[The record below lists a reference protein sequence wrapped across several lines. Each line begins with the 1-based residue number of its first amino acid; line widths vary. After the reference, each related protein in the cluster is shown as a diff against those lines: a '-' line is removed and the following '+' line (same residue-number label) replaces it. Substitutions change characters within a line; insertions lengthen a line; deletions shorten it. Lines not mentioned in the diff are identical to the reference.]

1 MDPWIIIVGVVVIVI
16 LFLMNKSKK
25 DDIQQLQNH
34 YNNERTKLQNE
45 INELKQAVATG
56 EITLKA
62 TTKNNT
68 AATNE
73 LRAEICKLTKDSQ
86 EKYNVLQQ
94 KYFKLLRAYMV
105 FRKKSEVD
113 AIDEIENSITEDY
126 EALGS
131 SHVMITQYIAS
142 AMADF
147 YTLRIKETEKYLQ
160 WMGQLSRSDKI
171 AEVRK
176 VSETLINRAKLNQ
189 YTFELTL
196 VKLLNDHPEIDK
208 QSIDSFYGTSLSD
221 VDSYINAEKEI
232 SRLRQECDL
241 LKNRSYS
248 NEVVAK
254 YKYEIS
260 CLKRECDA
268 LKEQV
273 KDFNEFQDKR
283 WPLLRE
289 SVEAYQKEFESN
301 LTAIP
306 YMSRLIADIM
316 TVDLDRMAWALSWGN
331 NQERQKKV
339 ASLTLLKKEKA
350 EEIEKIKGAEY
361 QLAYLLELY
370 PALQDVID
378 AEFKELDISYSD
390 ITEYDPVLKYIEKE
404 EWQKLT
410 DTERNQLALNRYV
423 ESRQKSKWQIGRDYE
438 LYCGYCYEQKGYTV
452 DYYGSYHGL
461 EDLGRDL
468 IIKHGDEVR
477 IVQCKYWS
485 QSKQIHENHIMQLYG
500 SVIEYNIENNAN
512 ATGILLT
519 NTVLSDKA
527 KEFAKVL
534 GITFKEH
541 HSLGEFPRIKC
552 NIGVE
557 GKIYHLPFDQ
567 QYDATII
574 EGKDEF
580 MALTVAE
587 AEKAGFRRAY
597 RWHGNN

>member
-1 MDPWIIIVGVVVIVI
+1 MEQWIVLCIIVIVI
-16 LFLMNKSKK
+16 LLLMNKSKK
-25 DDIQQLQNH
+25 DEIEQLQNR
-34 YNNERTKLQNE
+34 YNYERTKLQNE
-45 INELKQAVATG
+45 INELKQAVANG
-56 EITLKA
+56 QITMQN

-73 LRAEICKLTKDSQ
+73 LRVEIARLVKDSQ
-86 EKYNVLQQ
+86 EKYDALQQ

-105 FRKKSEVD
+105 FRKKSEVE
-113 AIDEIENSITEDY
+113 AIDEIEKSITEDY
-126 EALGS
+126 ESLGS
-131 SHVMITQYIAS
+131 NHVMITQYIAS

-147 YTLRIKETEKYLQ
+147 YTLRIKGIENHLQ
-160 WMGQLSRSDKI
+160 WMRQLSRSDRI
-171 AEVRK
+171 ADVRK
-176 VSETLINRAKLNQ
+176 TSETLINRAKLSQ
-189 YTFELTL
+189 YAYELAF
-196 VKLLNDHPEIDK
+196 KQLLSNNSEID
-208 QSIDSFYGTSLSD
+208 QANIDLLYGKTMSE
-221 VDSYINAEKEI
+221 AEKYSISTKDEI
-232 SRLRQECDL
+232 S
-241 LKNRSYS
+241 
-248 NEVVAK
+248 K
-254 YKYEIS
+254 YKSEIFHWKYE
-260 CLKRECDA
+260 CEKLQEKV
-268 LKEQV
+268 KE
-273 KDFNEFQDKR
+273 FEAFQDKR
-283 WPLLRE
+283 WPLL
-289 SVEAYQKEFESN
+289 SESN

-316 TVDLDRMAWALSWGN
+316 TIDLDRMAWALSWGN

-390 ITEYDPVLKYIEKE
+390 ITEYDPVLKYLEKD

-410 DTERNQLALNRYV
+410 DTERNQLALDRYI

-452 DYYGSYHGL
+452 NYYGSYHGL

-468 IIKHGDEVR
+468 IIKMGNDVR

-500 SVIEYNIENNAN
+500 SVIEYNLENNAN

-519 NTVLSDKA
+519 NTALSDKA

-534 GITFKEH
+534 GIAFKEH

-567 QYDATII
+567 QYDTTII
-574 EGKDEF
+574 EGKEEF
-580 MALTVAE
+580 MALTVSE
-587 AEKAGFRRAY
+587 AENAGFRRAY
-597 RWHGNN
+597 KWHGNN

>member
-1 MDPWIIIVGVVVIVI
+1 MKPWMIIVCAVVILI
-16 LFLMNKSKK
+16 LLLMNKSKK
-25 DDIQQLQNH
+25 DDIQRMKNQYDHERDQLEN
-34 YNNERTKLQNE
+34 K
-45 INELKQAVATG
+45 INELKKEVATG
-56 EITLKA
+56 KIAVKDSTRNKPD
-62 TTKNNT
+62 TID
-68 AATNE
+68 E
-73 LRAEICKLTKDSQ
+73 LRTEIEKLSKSSK
-86 EKYNVLQQ
+86 EKYDALQQ
-94 KYFKLLRAYMV
+94 KYFKLIRAYMV
-105 FRKKSEVD
+105 LRKKSEID
-113 AIDEIENSITEDY
+113 AISEIEESITEDY

-131 SHVMITQYIAS
+131 DHIMITQYIAS

-147 YTLRIKETEKYLQ
+147 YTLRIKGTENHLR

-171 AEVRK
+171 ADVRK
-176 VSETLINRAKLNQ
+176 TSETLVNRAKLNQ
-189 YTFELTL
+189 YAYEFAITQ
-196 VKLLNDHPEIDK
+196 LLLDHPEIDRSNIDRLYGK
-208 QSIDSFYGTSLSD
+208 TLEETEKYSINTKS
-221 VDSYINAEKEI
+221 EI
-232 SRLRQECDL
+232 SNYQSEIFHW
-241 LKNRSYS
+241 
-248 NEVVAK
+248 
-254 YKYEIS
+254 KYE
-260 CLKRECDA
+260 CEK
-268 LKEQV
+268 LKEKV
-273 KDFNEFQDKR
+273 KEFEAFKDKR

-301 LTAIP
+301 LSAIP

-316 TVDLDRMAWALSWGN
+316 TIDLDRMAWALSWGN

-390 ITEYDPVLKYIEKE
+390 ITEYDPVLKYLEKD

-410 DTERNQLALNRYV
+410 DTERNQLALDRYI

-438 LYCGYCYEQKGYTV
+438 LYCGYCYEQKGYSV

-468 IIKHGDEVR
+468 IIKLGDEVR

-500 SVIEYNIENNAN
+500 SVIEYNLENNTN
-512 ATGILLT
+512 AAGILLT

-567 QYDATII
+567 QYDSTII
-574 EGKDEF
+574 KGKDEF
-580 MALTVAE
+580 MALTVLE
-587 AEKAGFRRAY
+587 AENAGFRRAY
-597 RWHGNN
+597 RWHGNS

>member
-1 MDPWIIIVGVVVIVI
+1 
-16 LFLMNKSKK
+16 MNKSKK
-25 DDIQQLQNH
+25 DDIQQLQNR
-34 YNNERTKLQNE
+34 YNNERANHQNE
-45 INELKQAVATG
+45 INELKQAVSTG
-56 EITLKA
+56 EITLKTA
-62 TTKNNT
+62 TKNNT

-73 LRAEICKLTKDSQ
+73 LRAEISKLAKDSQ
-86 EKYNVLQQ
+86 EKYNALQQ

-131 SHVMITQYIAS
+131 SHIMITQYIAS

-147 YTLRIKETEKYLQ
+147 YTLRIRETEKHLQ

-189 YTFELTL
+189 YTFELAL
-196 VKLLNDHPEIDK
+196 AKLLNDHPEIDK
-208 QSIDSFYGTSLSD
+208 QNIDSFYGTSLSD
-221 VDSYINAEKEI
+221 VNNYIDAEKEI
-232 SRLRQECDL
+232 SRLQQECDL

-248 NEVVAK
+248 NETVAK

-260 CLKRECDA
+260 YLKRECDA
-268 LKEQV
+268 LKEQI
-273 KDFNEFQDKR
+273 KDFNAFQDKR

-316 TVDLDRMAWALSWGN
+316 TIDLDRMAWALSWGN

-378 AEFKELDISYSD
+378 AEFKELNISYSD
-390 ITEYDPVLKYIEKE
+390 ITEYDPVLKYLKQD

-410 DTERNQLALNRYV
+410 DTERNQLALDRYV

-438 LYCGYCYEQKGYTV
+438 LYCGYCYEQSGYTV

-468 IIKHGDEVR
+468 IIKLGDEVR

-485 QSKQIHENHIMQLYG
+485 QNKQIHENHIMQLYG
-500 SVIEYNIENNAN
+500 SVIEYNLENNAN

-527 KEFAKVL
+527 KDFAKVL
-534 GITFKEH
+534 GIAFKEH

-567 QYDATII
+567 QYDTTII
-574 EGKDEF
+574 DEKGEF
-580 MALTVAE
+580 MALTVVE
-587 AEKAGFRRAY
+587 AEQAGFRRAY

>member
-1 MDPWIIIVGVVVIVI
+1 MEHWIIIIGVIVIVI

-25 DDIQQLQNH
+25 DDIQQIQNR
-34 YNNERTKLQNE
+34 YSNERTQLQNE

-56 EITLKA
+56 EITLK
-62 TTKNNT
+62 TTSRNNT
-68 AATNE
+68 AVTNE
-73 LRAEICKLTKDSQ
+73 LRAEIAKLAKDSQ
-86 EKYNVLQQ
+86 EKYDALHQ

-113 AIDEIENSITEDY
+113 AIDEIEKSITEDY

-131 SHVMITQYIAS
+131 NHIMITQYIAS

-147 YTLRIKETEKYLQ
+147 YTLSIKGTENLLQ
-160 WMGQLSRSDKI
+160 WMRQLSRSDRI
-171 AEVRK
+171 ADVRK
-176 VSETLINRAKLNQ
+176 DAELIIKRAKRNQ
-189 YTFELTL
+189 YAFELAI
-196 VKLLNDHPEIDK
+196 VKLLEAHPEIDISK
-208 QSIDSFYGTSLSD
+208 VNTICGKTIEE
-221 VDSYINAEKEI
+221 VDQYRINTTEEI
-232 SRLRQECDL
+232 S
-241 LKNRSYS
+241 N
-248 NEVVAK
+248 
-254 YKYEIS
+254 YKWEIS
-260 CLKRECDA
+260 KLKRECDD
-268 LKEQV
+268 LREKIKE
-273 KDFNEFQDKR
+273 FEEFQDKR
-283 WPLLRE
+283 WPLLKE
-289 SVEAYQKEFESN
+289 SIVAYQKEFDSN

-306 YMSRLIADIM
+306 YMSRIIADIM
-316 TVDLDRMAWALSWGN
+316 TLDLDRLAWSLSWGN

-378 AEFKELDISYSD
+378 AEFKELDISYRD
-390 ITEYDPVLKYIEKE
+390 ITEYDPVLRYLEKD

-410 DTERNQLALNRYV
+410 DTERNQLALDRYI

-438 LYCGYCYEQKGYTV
+438 LYCGYCYEQKGYSV
-452 DYYGSYHGL
+452 DYYGSYYGL

-468 IIKHGDEVR
+468 IIKLGDEVR

-500 SVIEYNIENNAN
+500 SVIEYNLENNAN

-527 KEFAKVL
+527 KEFAKIL
-534 GITFKEH
+534 GIAFKENH
-541 HSLGEFPRIKC
+541 GLGEFPRIKC

-567 QYDATII
+567 QYDSTII

-597 RWHGNN
+597 RWYGNI